1 MLEKL
6 HIFVSIMASL
16 IVTLISIYQDV
27 SLHTLAVRLIVVI
40 VAFYVLGLA
49 TRIYLKKFVFF
60 QLPEED
66 VEESLE
72 NADSA
77 EDGEDMAGDS
87 TMFEN
92 FDGPQPRARR
102 SKYD

>member
-6 HIFVSIMASL
+6 QIFVSIMASL

-40 VAFYVLGLA
+40 VTFYFLGLA
-49 TRIYLKKFVFF
+49 TRIFLKKFVFF
-60 QLPEED
+60 QLPEEG

-77 EDGEDMAGDS
+77 EYGQDMADDS
-87 TMFEN
+87 MFEN
-92 FDGPQPRARR
+92 FDGPEPRAKR